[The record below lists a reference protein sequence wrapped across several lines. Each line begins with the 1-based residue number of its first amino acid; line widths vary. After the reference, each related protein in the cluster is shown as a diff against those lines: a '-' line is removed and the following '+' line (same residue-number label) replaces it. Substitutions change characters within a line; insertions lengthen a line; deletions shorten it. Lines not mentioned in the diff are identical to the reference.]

1 MSGRGRYEQRTY
13 RRLARAEGLV
23 RFGVTLEESDL
34 AVWARRELRAEAAA
48 ALQAVRAEL
57 RAYLRRHPG
66 FVESLQ
72 PLDPLPG
79 APEVVQRMCAAGAA
93 AGVGPMAA
101 VAGAVAQSVA
111 EALEAQS
118 PEVIVENGGDVYL
131 ITQQERRVA
140 VVAPG
145 SSLSGK
151 IALKIP
157 AGTRMAVCTS
167 SGRHGHSL
175 SLGRADAAVVAAGD
189 GALADAM
196 ATALGNRVR
205 RAEDLEQALE
215 WARGVDG
222 VVQAMICFRDRF
234 GAVGSLE
241 ILPAGE
247 DTNG

>member
-1 MSGRGRYEQRTY
+1 MNGRGSYEPRTY

-57 RAYLRRHPG
+57 RAYLRRHQG

-79 APEVVQRMCAAGAA
+79 APEVVRRMCAAGAA

-101 VAGAVAQSVA
+101 VAGTIAQRVA
-111 EALEAQS
+111 EALETES

-131 ITQQERRVA
+131 VTQEERRVA
-140 VVAPG
+140 IVAPG
-145 SSLSGK
+145 SRLSGK
-151 IALKIP
+151 MALKIP
-157 AGTRMAVCTS
+157 AGARMAVCTS

-175 SLGRADAAVVAAGD
+175 SLGRADATVVAATD

-205 RAEDLEQALE
+205 RAEDLVQALE

-222 VVQAMICFRDRF
+222 VVQAVVCSHDRF
-234 GAVGSLE
+234 GAFGSLE
-241 ILPAGE
+241 ILPTGS